1 MSANAVMD
9 DSPLPFQSAAEAR
22 PLRTLVAHALA
33 FEARTSLEMVHKG
46 FTRNNQEFA
55 AALDG
60 QHVAGVCSRSH
71 IGDRLGLRYGFALF
85 SASPIREFL
94 LPECLVVQEST
105 PMRTVLQQA
114 LSRRG
119 EAFDMDVALVN
130 NAADYLGM
138 IPVQALVRVQS
149 EIVADQLLFLQDQE
163 KLLRQRNADLQQ
175 SLSLLHESQ
184 ERLQHSNRE
193 LEEFAYVASHDL
205 QEPLRKIQAFGER
218 LHSKWAAALGDQGAD
233 YLTRI
238 RHAAQRMQTLIND
251 LLQFSRLTTQAQPFV
266 PTDLAQVAREV
277 LADLEV
283 RIQETQARIEVGEL
297 PVIQADPLQ
306 MRQLLQNLIGNAL
319 KFHKPGAPPQIRVTC
334 APSVGDNGS
343 ARYDLIVADNGI
355 GFDPKYAD
363 QIFTIFQRL
372 NGTGQFEGTGVGL
385 AICKK
390 ICEHHRGT
398 IAATGTPG
406 AGATF
411 VARLPGHSPGAR

>member
-1 MSANAVMD
+1 MLANAVMD

-22 PLRTLVAHALA
+22 PLRTLVAHTLA
-33 FEARTSLEMVHKG
+33 FEACTSLEIVHKG
-46 FTRNNQEFA
+46 FTQNNQEFA

-205 QEPLRKIQAFGER
+205 QEPLRKILSF
-218 LHSKWAAALGDQGAD
+218 SD
-233 YLTRI
+233 LTRI